1 MKEKVGQV
9 TEEEKNEIKQLFER
23 QNGLNELA
31 QIVTPANGELYEKM
45 LSDRKTTQEKFD
57 RLWDR
62 LLQKNRW
69 TQRRFG
75 FWKIDFD
82 TNDIYLER
90 KKKWND
96 KEEQENQD

>member
-45 LSDRKTTQEKFD
+45 LSDRKATQEKFD
-57 RLWDR
+57 RWWKILSRKYW
-62 LLQKNRW
+62 W
-69 TQRRFG
+69 PRRYG